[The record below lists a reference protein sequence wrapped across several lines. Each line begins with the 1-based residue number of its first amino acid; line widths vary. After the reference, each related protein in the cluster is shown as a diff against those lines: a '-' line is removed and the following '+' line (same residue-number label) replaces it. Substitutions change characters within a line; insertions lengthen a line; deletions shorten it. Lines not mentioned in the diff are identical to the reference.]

1 MNRILVIG
9 SAGAGKSTLSTEL
22 SKSLDLPI
30 IHLDRYYWKPNWIP
44 TPDEEWDHFIEEAS
58 NQEQWIM
65 DGNYSRT
72 LHLRLNRAD
81 AIIFL
86 DMPRILCIYRIIK
99 RRIKYHGK
107 TRPDLNKECPE
118 KLDWT
123 FLLWVWNYKKRSR
136 PRIINILESV
146 KEQKQVVIL
155 RSRKQV
161 NEFVNRIKNNGIIC
175 S

>member
-9 SAGAGKSTLSTEL
+9 SAGSGKSTISQEL
-22 SKSLDLPI
+22 SKTTDLPI
-30 IHLDRYYWKPNWIP
+30 IHLDRYYWKPNWVP
-44 TPDEEWDHFIEEAS
+44 TPSEEWDHFVEEAA

-72 LHLRLNRAD
+72 LDLRLKRAD

-107 TRPDLNKECPE
+107 TRPDLNEECPE
-118 KLDWT
+118 KLDWA
-123 FLLWVWNYKKRSR
+123 FFVWVWNYKKRSR
-136 PRIINILESV
+136 TKIMKKIETV
-146 KEQKQVVIL
+146 KDQKQVIIL
-155 RSRKQV
+155 RTRKKV
-161 NEFVNRIKNNGIIC
+161 NEFLDRIK
-175 S
+175 ST